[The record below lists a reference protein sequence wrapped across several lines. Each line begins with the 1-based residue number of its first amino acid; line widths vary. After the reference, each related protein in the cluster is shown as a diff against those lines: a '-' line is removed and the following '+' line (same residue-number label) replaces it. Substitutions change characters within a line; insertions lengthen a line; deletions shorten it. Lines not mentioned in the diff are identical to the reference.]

1 MKSTIVNR
9 NKQKKRLRWILLLFF
24 VAPSIP
30 VYYLL
35 QTVYTQLEN
44 EAYFT
49 ARHQAETLVNQIEL
63 KLKDIL
69 ETEQNRPIAEYQF
82 FNVMENPLLSETAG
96 VKFSPLSELPPKT
109 EIKGL
114 VGYFQINTD
123 GSFHLPAL
131 PELGQDSISGLS
143 LAELESRL
151 KLKHKLRD
159 LLSNKIIETKRT
171 RAKDLNQGL
180 KSNAEIESATP
191 QPYIEEVKQ
200 QHEMGIDYAES
211 MASMED
217 SLSSNEQLKSKLD
230 KTLSVAKKSGLLK
243 KFKPSKKYKTRKE
256 IVQLPDQTMASSYFN
271 RSKENISS
279 VQSLKKPFG
288 DVKKE
293 SVLGQNKTSV
303 AAINFFSFESEV
315 TPLQLLLIGQDY
327 FCFYRYVWHDN
338 SRYTQ
343 GFIVKNNVFL
353 TTTTQ
358 ALIESTAFSHLLFSS
373 EKGLLLKIKVE
384 PSEKQYQ
391 LYNRKLSTPFQKL
404 EITVNAPKLQNVPGE
419 LLIDLLVLSIYGIFL
434 LGFIAFYHLGSRQ
447 IDLVKQ
453 QQNFISAV
461 SHELKTPLTSI
472 RMYGEML
479 RSGWVKDESD
489 KQKYYDFI
497 FFESER
503 LSRLI
508 TNVLHIARIGHQQHN
523 SKIITI
529 SAHSLFKRISSKVGV
544 QIESSLFKLKLIDS
558 TDKSESMDIK
568 VDEDAFFQI
577 IINLVDNAIKF
588 SDGSDIKQIDIGLT
602 CSKNHQ
608 QAIFYIRDYGPGIKN
623 NQLKKI
629 FQLFYRPGDEHTRTT
644 SGTGIG
650 LALVMQLAETMKAKV
665 MVINKHPGA
674 EFQLKIPLV

>member
-1 MKSTIVNR
+1 MNTTLLNLSQ
-9 NKQKKRLRWILLLFF
+9 QKKRLRWILLLFF
-24 VAPSIP
+24 IAPSIP

-35 QTVYTQLEN
+35 QTVYSQLEN

-49 ARHQAETLVNQIEL
+49 TRHQAETLVNQIEF

-69 ETEQNRPIAEYQF
+69 KTEQKRPIAEYQF

-96 VKFSPLSELPPKT
+96 VKFSPLSEIPPKSD
-109 EIKGL
+109 IKGL

-143 LAELESRL
+143 LAELENRL
-151 KLKHKLRD
+151 QLKHKLRN
-159 LLSNKIIETKRT
+159 LLSNKTIENTPNRST
-171 RAKDLNQGL
+171 DLNKDLKNKNEI
-180 KSNAEIESATP
+180 KSASP

-200 QHEMGIDYAES
+200 QLGVDADYSKSRVS
-211 MASMED
+211 MDD
-217 SLSSNEQLKSKLD
+217 SFSSKKAINSKLD
-230 KTLSVAKKSGLLK
+230 NTLSFAKKSLGLRK
-243 KFKPSKKYKTRKE
+243 SKQSKKYKTRKE

-271 RSKENISS
+271 RSKDNFSS
-279 VQSLKKPFG
+279 DQSLPEPIKKIE
-288 DVKKE
+288 KE
-293 SVLGQNKTSV
+293 IELEPNKTSV
-303 AAINFFSFESEV
+303 AAINVFSFETEV
-315 TPLQLLLIGQDY
+315 TPLQLLLIANDY

-343 GFIVKNNVFL
+343 GFIVKKDAFL
-353 TTTTQ
+353 TTMSE
-358 ALIESTAFSHLLFSS
+358 ALTNSSAFSQLLFFSDND
-373 EKGLLLKIKVE
+373 LLLKIDIE
-384 PSEKQYQ
+384 NSDEQFQ
-391 LYNRKLSTPFQKL
+391 LYSRTLTSPFQTL
-404 EITVNAPKLQNVPGE
+404 ELRVNAPKIKNVPGE
-419 LLIDLLVLSIYGIFL
+419 LLIDLLFLSIYAIFL
-434 LGFIAFYHLGSRQ
+434 LGFIAFYRLGSRQ

-479 RSGWVKDESD
+479 RSGWIKEESD

-508 TNVLHIARIGHQQHN
+508 SNVLHLARIGHQQHKPN
-523 SKIITI
+523 IRAT
-529 SAHSLFKRISSKVGV
+529 SAHNLFHQLSSKVDA
-544 QIESSLFKLKLIDS
+544 QIQASAFKLNLIDS
-558 TDKSESMDIK
+558 TNKNDPMTIK
-568 VDEDAFFQI
+568 ADEDAFFQI

-588 SDGSDIKQIDIGLT
+588 ANDSTIKQIDIGLT
-602 CSKNHQ
+602 YSKNNQHVV
-608 QAIFYIRDYGPGIKN
+608 FFVRDYGPGIQK

-650 LALVMQLAETMKAKV
+650 LALVKQLAEIMSAEV
-665 MVINKHPGA
+665 AVLNRQPGA
-674 EFQLKIPLV
+674 EFQIKIPLV